1 MSLQRVIELARRQ
14 GMPIVVTDVAG
25 REPMVL
31 LPLEI
36 YEDLLNEPN
45 PSFLKNDQSKPN
57 SSQESSK
64 EAVSELVA
72 QKPTAPLAQPVVFSE
87 PVSVPT
93 PAPVPARDG
102 LRVRQRDEDRVQ
114 TLHRSL
120 DVVSEAAEGSSR
132 GVGAVEQDIP
142 LEERFSFDD

>member
-36 YEDLLNEPN
+36 YEDLLNEPS
-45 PSFLKNDQSKPN
+45 PTSAKNDQSKPI
-57 SSQESSK
+57 SSQKRGENS
-64 EAVSELVA
+64 VSHAGTSQADSGV
-72 QKPTAPLAQPVVFSE
+72 QSVVFAE
-87 PVSVPT
+87 PVPVSIPA
-93 PAPVPARDG
+93 PAPVRDG

-120 DVVSEAAEGSSR
+120 DVVSEAAEGPR
-132 GVGAVEQDIP
+132 QATGAQGQDIP